1 MAANIVSPAQN
12 GRFYYGCAGAAG
24 AAGLLAGLAIVFWFP
39 ALASWWPSDLV
50 RVYHA
55 MPYVMRFGVTS
66 VADIPLVA
74 YATLTLSG
82 FVLAF
87 CHPGHS
93 KLPIVAW
100 AVHNQPSPR
109 EMVDWILRSWALQ
122 LGFLVI
128 IFWRFAFMS
137 KLSSDRLMQIAGICN
152 DVCYLATLVL
162 AAILLRDG
170 WRGVK
175 GVAAPAGNIRIPLI
189 VALSFYLP
197 FQLVWILLS
206 AQQYEL
212 PLWGW
217 LLLVPA
223 MVGVLL
229 ARLATVGIALCFRCW
244 LGPQGCLRW
253 RGPLALFSGLTV
265 LCIGGNA
272 VIRQILRMLS

>member
-1 MAANIVSPAQN
+1 MAANIVSPAQS

-24 AAGLLAGLAIVFWFP
+24 LLAARRSYSGFQPRQLVAVRSGACLPRHAVCYAIRGGECRGYSAGGLRHPNAVGLRAGL
-39 ALASWWPSDLV
+39 
-50 RVYHA
+50 
-55 MPYVMRFGVTS
+55 
-66 VADIPLVA
+66 
-74 YATLTLSG
+74 
-82 FVLAF
+82 

-109 EMVDWILRSWALQ
+109 EMVDWILRSWVLQ
-122 LGFLVI
+122 FGFLVI
-128 IFWRFAFMS
+128 IFWRFAFMG
-137 KLSSDRLMQIAGICN
+137 KLSSDRLMQIVGIFN

-162 AAILLRDG
+162 AGILLRDG
-170 WRGVK
+170 WRDFQ

-189 VALSFYLP
+189 FALSFICRFSWYG
-197 FQLVWILLS
+197 FYSS

-229 ARLATVGIALCFRCW
+229 ARPATVGIALCFRRW
-244 LGPQGCLRW
+244 LGTQGCLRW

-272 VIRQILRMLS
+272 VIRQILNMIK